1 MFVRIEVWPFLIVAL
16 VLAVLL
22 GTGLRAV
29 RVSKRTAFRTGALLL
44 LVLGGY
50 LLYFFRNP
58 ARQAPADS
66 NAIVAG
72 ADGTVMNVTPCVE
85 SLFLQT
91 NCVRISTFLSLFDVH
106 VNRAPMDGMVAFTNY
121 YPGTRYFTF
130 QEKSSLYNQHSSLL
144 FTNSITRCL
153 VQQIVG
159 PVARRVVFW
168 INTGDTVRKGE
179 PIGMMK
185 FGSRLDVY
193 LPADDVNVL
202 VARGDKV
209 RAGETVIARLR
220 TDQRSP

>member
-1 MFVRIEVWPFLIVAL
+1 MFVRIEVLPFLIVAL
-16 VLAVLL
+16 VLAGLL
-22 GTGLRAV
+22 WAGLRAA
-29 RVSKRTAFRTGALLL
+29 RVSKRIAFRIGGLLL

-58 ARQAPADS
+58 TRQAPTDP

-72 ADGTVMNVTPCVE
+72 ADGTVVNVTPCVE
-85 SLFLQT
+85 PLFLQT
-91 NCVRISTFLSLFDVH
+91 NSVRISTFLSLFDVH
-106 VNRAPMDGMVAFTNY
+106 VNRAPMDGTVTFTNY

-144 FTNSITRCL
+144 FTNNSTRCL

-168 INTGDTVRKGE
+168 IEPGDILRKGD

-185 FGSRLDVY
+185 FGSRLDIY
-193 LPADDVNVL
+193 LPADDVRL
-202 VARGDKV
+202 QVARGDKV
-209 RAGETVIARLR
+209 RAGETIIARLR
-220 TDQRSP
+220 TDKQ